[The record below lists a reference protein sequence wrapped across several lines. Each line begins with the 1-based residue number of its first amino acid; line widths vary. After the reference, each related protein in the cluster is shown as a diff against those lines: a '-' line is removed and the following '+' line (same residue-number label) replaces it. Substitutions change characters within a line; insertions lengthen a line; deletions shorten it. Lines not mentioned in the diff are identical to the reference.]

1 MQAQSLRTL
10 IERGVTRDGYIG
22 GSRSFYQSKGLADAG
37 ILLGVGILAGAVAV
51 GGIVLASVL
60 KKARK

>member
-1 MQAQSLRTL
+1 L

-22 GSRSFYQSKGLADAG
+22 GSRSSYQSKGLADAG
-37 ILLGVGILAGAVAV
+37 VMVGVGILAGAVAV

>member
-1 MQAQSLRTL
+1 MNLRVQLTL
-10 IERGVTRDGYIG
+10 YLV
-22 GSRSFYQSKGLADAG
+22 
-37 ILLGVGILAGAVAV
+37 GVGILAGAVAV